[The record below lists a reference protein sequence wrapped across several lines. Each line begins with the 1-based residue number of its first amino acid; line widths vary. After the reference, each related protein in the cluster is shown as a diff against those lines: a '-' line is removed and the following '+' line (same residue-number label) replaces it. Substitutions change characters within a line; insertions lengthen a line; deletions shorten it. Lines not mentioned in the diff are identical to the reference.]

1 MWCASLLVL
10 AMAGA
15 AELGAAGL
23 NDDLSLW
30 VAGQGGRVQR
40 DAKGEI
46 DSVDLTSTWITDT
59 DLVRVAALG
68 HVRSLNLSHT
78 KITDVGMQYLK
89 GLTGVTDLNL
99 YYAEYITED
108 GIAPLKGWTS
118 LERLNLRGTKVT
130 SKVFEHL
137 AHLASLR
144 SLDLAYTQIDDEDFE
159 QLAALTHLE
168 ELAIGGNR
176 LTGAA
181 LPLLKLLPALR
192 SLDVGGIQRV
202 DSGLWG
208 LALTDGNLQQIAA
221 LTQLRSLKLSGA
233 NLNDVGA
240 DRPERTQSRSE
251 LRDLSKLRA
260 LVNLESLDLSNTPV
274 SDDALEA
281 LRALPKLRELR
292 LGLDKNIDDGSVP
305 VLLSMASLDCLYV
318 AGSSLTE
325 QGIEQLRKSGRFRT
339 LDTGKL

>member
-1 MWCASLLVL
+1 MKCARLIFC
-10 AMAGA
+10 AMAAAAGLTA
-15 AELGAAGL
+15 AELH
-23 NDDLSLW
+23 DDVAQW
-30 VAGQGGRVQR
+30 VAAQGGRLER
-40 DAKGEI
+40 DAQGQI
-46 DSVDLTSTWITDT
+46 DSVDLTSSWITDA
-59 DLVRVAALG
+59 DLTRLAALS
-68 HVRSLNLSHT
+68 HLRKLNLAHT
-78 KITDVGMQYLK
+78 KITDVGMQYLT

-108 GIAPLKGWTS
+108 GIAPLRGWTG

-137 AHLASLR
+137 AHLPALR

-192 SLDVGGIQRV
+192 ALDVGGIQRV

-221 LTQLRSLKLSGA
+221 LTQLRSLNLSGA

-240 DRPERTQSRSE
+240 DRPERMLSRAE
-251 LRDLSKLRA
+251 LRDLSKLKP

-274 SDDALEA
+274 SDDALETI
-281 LRALPKLRELR
+281 RTLPKLRELR
-292 LGLDKNIDDGSVP
+292 LGVAKNIDDRAVP
-305 VLLSMASLDCLYV
+305 VLLGMAKLDSLYL
-318 AGSSLTE
+318 AGSGVTA
-325 QGIEQLRKSGRFRT
+325 QGIEQLRKTGRFRT
-339 LDTGKL
+339 LL

>member
-1 MWCASLLVL
+1 VKCASLLLL
-10 AMAGA
+10 AMAAATGLAA
-15 AELGAAGL
+15 AEL
-23 NDDLSLW
+23 NDDVALW
-30 VAGQGGRVQR
+30 VTAQGGRIER
-40 DAKGEI
+40 DAQGQI
-46 DSVDLTSTWITDT
+46 DSVDLTSSWITDA
-59 DLVRVAALG
+59 DLARIGALG
-68 HVRSLNLSHT
+68 HLRSLNLAHT

-89 GLTGVTDLNL
+89 GLTGVQDLNL

-108 GIAPLKGWTS
+108 GIAALQNWTS
-118 LERLNLRGTKVT
+118 IERLNLRGTKVT

-137 AHLASLR
+137 AHLTSLR

-181 LPLLKLLPALR
+181 LPLLKLLPSLR
-192 SLDVGGIQRV
+192 ALDVGGIQRV

-208 LALTDGNLQQIAA
+208 LALTDGNLQQIGA
-221 LTQLRSLKLSGA
+221 LTQLRSLSLSGA

-240 DRPERTQSRSE
+240 DRPERMLSRSE
-251 LRDLSKLRA
+251 LRDLSKLKA

-292 LGLDKNIDDGSVP
+292 LGLAKNIDDRSVP
-305 VLLSMASLDCLYV
+305 VLLSMAKLDCLYLT
-318 AGSSLTE
+318 GSGVTA
-325 QGIEQLRKSGRFRT
+325 QGIAQLRQSGRFRT
-339 LDTGKL
+339 LDAAKP